1 MVLKIDGDI
10 NRYYVQTL
18 CMVFFPGAT
27 FGENEVGGEGIP
39 EVSVNVYPD
48 LEGGVTAYVSM
59 KLNDKVCD
67 ASASV
72 GKDEVVS
79 IATKEGIA
87 VGRAL
92 FSAGKDLLGHIPPWG
107 ILTGVRPAKI
117 ASALIKGG
125 NGITKSKRILRDEYF
140 LNPQKAALAVS
151 VASLEMK
158 LLKKATPDLCSLYIS
173 IPFCPTRC
181 SYCSF
186 VSYTTPRL
194 LSLIDP
200 YVEALMTDLDDTF
213 DTIEKLGL
221 KLSTIYIGGG
231 TPTTL
236 TEFQL
241 EKLLSKISS
250 RVDTETLSEFTLEA
264 GRPDTITKEKLDVA
278 KRYGVTRI
286 SVNPQTL
293 NDDILR
299 EIGRRHTTE
308 DFFNAYKI
316 AKESGIKDINVDL
329 IAGLPGDDFRNFSE
343 TVDKIIE
350 LDPTNITVHTFC
362 VKKASDAL
370 KNNSNIYSVSGGD
383 PVILYGIDE
392 HQLIALYTH
401 QIAQRGRPPCCIAA
415 EAQRMY
421 SLAQPRGAHL
431 EAHGSGVVASGDAHL
446 RGLPVAGVI
455 VPEVFDAVGILVARR
470 YHHIAEDGGR
480 PVVGREG
487 SHAQLVQ
494 TYGKACCGGIERHG
508 ICSRLV
514 GIGAHGQGCSLAM
527 PGVGIPEVLYLHL
540 CLSP

>member
-1 MVLKIDGDI
+1 MVLKVDGDI

-383 PVILYGIDE
+383 AVKCVSYAQIKTKFAGYKPYYMYRQKNTVGNLENVGFAKEGHEGLYNVYMMEETQTIF
-392 HQLIALYTH
+392 AV
-401 QIAQRGRPPCCIAA
+401 
-415 EAQRMY
+415 
-421 SLAQPRGAHL
+421 GAGAVTKL
-431 EAHGSGVVASGDAHL
+431 VSKSENGDAPKRIVRIFSPKYPYEYL
-446 RGLPVAGVI
+446 REYELRKNNQEQAKAPVSEQI
-455 VPEVFDAVGILVARR
+455 MQFFNENKS
-470 YHHIAEDGGR
+470 E
-480 PVVGREG
+480 
-487 SHAQLVQ
+487 
-494 TYGKACCGGIERHG
+494 
-508 ICSRLV
+508 
-514 GIGAHGQGCSLAM
+514 
-527 PGVGIPEVLYLHL
+527 
-540 CLSP
+540 